1 MLYQPL
7 SIPEAARE
15 VLASNNVYMQSLRM
29 GIANYTALAQRI
41 KPDVE
46 RLTGVRANLNTIV
59 VAIKRFA
66 DTLEEESPPVASKAR
81 MSLTGSV
88 IDVDFQKEPLAELFS
103 VFDEF
108 FEQEGRYNVFQTDKH
123 LTLLAEDVDEIR
135 KFVSGALEKFDG
147 RIEEGLSKITISLS
161 PDQQES
167 YHLLSV
173 ISSILYNHRI
183 PVHSVFF
190 TPSEMVLILNERHA
204 ARAYDLIRREIT

>member
-1 MLYQPL
+1 MLYQL
-7 SIPEAARE
+7 SVPEAARE

-46 RLTGVRANLNTIV
+46 KLTGARANLNTIV

-66 DTLEEESPPVASKAR
+66 DTLEEEQSPSMASKAR

-103 VFDEF
+103 IFDEF
-108 FEQEGRYNVFQTDKH
+108 FEQEGQYNVFQTDKH
-123 LTLLAEDVDEIR
+123 FTLLAEDADEIR
-135 KFVSGALEKFDG
+135 KFVAGALEKFDG
-147 RIEEGLSKITISLS
+147 RIEDGLSKITVSLS
-161 PDQQES
+161 PDEGES
-167 YHLLSV
+167 YHLLSI
-173 ISSILYNHRI
+173 ISGILYNHRI

-190 TPSEMVLILNERHA
+190 TPAEMVLILNEKHA
-204 ARAYDLIRREIT
+204 ARAYDLIRRELA